1 MGGRSSSANVSVPIQ
16 QAPFIQ
22 TPSIAPTLGMIKS
35 QGDLNTNLLN
45 AAQAEQTGALNAR
58 QDWLKTISNIA
69 PQQAFTDV
77 WGQSGAYNVAKD
89 TAYLNA
95 ENAKAMQKAI
105 DPQGAKIRENTENI
119 TAGLTD
125 PAAVEAASQA
135 NFAKNVL
142 PGMYGTGLSNK
153 STVYG
158 SGLFDKGT
166 LQNIQLMQS
175 LAALG
180 TPYQNLPRVGLNPTS
195 VAQLPGQEQAQA
207 AAQGNAF
214 LQSILGGAGN
224 LQTSLEQGANSL
236 YNATAQGYGNLFNN
250 IGQDIQNNMATQL
263 GVNQA
268 NAQSQYGAQQANLQS
283 LLRGQQANQAYDATN
298 QGNRLAAAGSGAATG
313 ATLGSAAGPYGMAAG
328 AVIGGLGGYLA

>member
-1 MGGRSSSANVSVPIQ
+1 MGGSNATPVSAPIV

-22 TPSIAPTLGMIKS
+22 TPSIAPQLALIKN
-35 QGDLNTNLLN
+35 QGDFTTSLLN
-45 AAQAEQTGALNAR
+45 AAQAEQTGALDAR
-58 QDWLKTISNIA
+58 QQWLKTLSNIA
-69 PQQAFTDV
+69 PQQSFADV
-77 WGQSGAYNVAKD
+77 WGQSGAYNIAKD

-95 ENAKAMQKAI
+95 ENAKAIQKAV

-125 PAAVEAASQA
+125 PAALEAASQT

-158 SGLFDKGT
+158 SGLFDKGS
-166 LQNIQLMQS
+166 LQNIQLMQT
-175 LAALG
+175 LAGLG
-180 TPYQNLPRVGLNPTS
+180 TPYQNLPQVGLNPS
-195 VAQLPGQEQAQA
+195 AVAQIPGQEQAQA
-207 AAQGNAF
+207 AAQSNAF
-214 LQSILGGAGN
+214 MQGILNGANNLQS
-224 LQTSLEQGANSL
+224 SLEQGANSL

-250 IGQDIQNNMATQL
+250 IGQDVQNTMATQL

-283 LLRGQQANQAYDATN
+283 LLRAQQANQAYNAQNTGSLY
-298 QGNRLAAAGSGAATG
+298 QGLGTLGGAGVGSFFGPVGTAAGGAAASA
-313 ATLGSAAGPYGMAAG
+313 LGK
-328 AVIGGLGGYLA
+328 LF